1 MDWRQLAD
9 RAGLAG
15 TVNPDLFYLAIAALC
30 IALVVGGG
38 YAAAPRIARGLR
50 GGMDRWMGGRAS
62 WEEGDLRVLSRRLL
76 GVLAL
81 AIAIALTP
89 FTPLALLLMA
99 TALALFAGTFVFRFA
114 TALGSG
120 FVTSATLAVLCF
132 AFTAVSAL
140 GGLEAVTTQL
150 AAVGFTVGSRH
161 FSLLSIINFA
171 LVALLLYL
179 LARFANRVLSHSINR
194 LGGFDASQKLLVQKL
209 ASIAVVVVAGLIGID
224 LLGIDLT
231 ALAVFSGALGLA
243 VGFGLQKTLG
253 NLLAGLILLMDR
265 SIKPGDV
272 IVVGD
277 TFGAV
282 NKIGV
287 RAVSVVTRDGKE
299 HLIPNEQ
306 LMTEPVENWSYSSRN
321 VRVHISVGVSYDA
334 DLALAQKLMVEAA
347 QAPARALKSP
357 KPTVWLKN
365 FGDSSVDHD
374 ILVWIADP
382 EAGVGNIRSEIL
394 NRLWVLF
401 KENGIE
407 IPYPQ
412 RDLHIRSVSRPE
424 AVDLPA
430 PGALG
435 PTTKHP

>member
-1 MDWRQLAD
+1 MNWRQLVERSGLLGHVD
-9 RAGLAG
+9 PDLLYLGLA
-15 TVNPDLFYLAIAALC
+15 VLC
-30 IALVVGGG
+30 IAVAVGVG
-38 YAAAPRIARGLR
+38 YALAPRIARALR

-62 WEEGDLRVLSRRLL
+62 WEEGDLRVLIRRLL
-76 GVLAL
+76 GALSL
-81 AIAIALTP
+81 AIAIGLIP
-89 FTPLALLLMA
+89 FSPLALLLAA
-99 TALALFAGTFVFRFA
+99 TALALFAGAFVFRFA
-114 TALGSG
+114 NVLGSG
-120 FVTSATLAVLCF
+120 FVTAATMAVLLF

-140 GGLEAVTTQL
+140 GGLGPVTTQL
-150 AAVGFTVGSRH
+150 ETVGFTVGSRH
-161 FSLLSIINFA
+161 FSLLSVINFA
-171 LVALLLYL
+171 VVALLLYL

-194 LGGFDASQKLLVQKL
+194 LNAFDPSQKLLFQKL
-209 ASIAVVVVAGLIGID
+209 ASIAVIVVAGLIGID

-306 LMTEPVENWSYSSRN
+306 LMTEPVENWSYSDRN
-321 VRVHISVGVSYDA
+321 VRVHIPVGVSYDA
-334 DLALAQKLMVEAA
+334 DLALAQRLMVEAA
-347 QAPARALKSP
+347 QAPARALQSP

-412 RDLHIRSVSRPE
+412 RDVHIRSVSGAE

-435 PTTKHP
+435 PSTKHP